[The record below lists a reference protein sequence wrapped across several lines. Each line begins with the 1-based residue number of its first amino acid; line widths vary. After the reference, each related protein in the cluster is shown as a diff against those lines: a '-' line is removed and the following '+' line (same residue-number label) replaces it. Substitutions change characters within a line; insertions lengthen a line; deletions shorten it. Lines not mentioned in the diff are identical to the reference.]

1 MSLLQAILI
10 GIMSCTAASTI
21 ACLGTTVGN
30 YTLNRPLVAALF
42 VGLILGDVKGCI
54 EIGIPMQV
62 MWIALVT
69 PGGTVASDLRAVSY
83 IGLPL
88 AYVGAKSAGMDFA
101 GEEAQKLS
109 STISAMTGV
118 IGISLFYGTAMMN
131 LIWQHIGWA
140 ELKKGNIDCLGKVDT
155 IYPLISHFVLSFLPV
170 TLLCY
175 FGSGAVEDIF
185 AKLNTDVWYVKAMLT
200 VGAVLPAV
208 GIAIL
213 LKSVVNQPTDLIY
226 FLMGFTLGRSMGL
239 TLIAATTVGAV
250 FALLKYNMAMM
261 KIASKEAA
269 AKAGA
274 GGAVDDDDEEDI

>member
-1 MSLLQAILI
+1 MTLIQAILI
-10 GIMSCTAASTI
+10 GLMSVTAASTI
-21 ACLGTTVGN
+21 AALGTTVGN

-42 VGLILGDVKGCI
+42 VGLILGDVKGVI
-54 EIGIPMQV
+54 QVGIPMQI

-88 AYVGAKSAGMDFA
+88 AYVGAKAAGMDF
-101 GEEAQKLS
+101 GGKEASGLAS
-109 STISAMTGV
+109 SISAMTGV
-118 IGISLFYGTAMMN
+118 IGISMFYSTAMMN

-140 ELKKGNIDCLGKVDT
+140 ELKKGNIDIVGSVDVWM
-155 IYPLISHFVLSFLPV
+155 PLVSHFVLSFLPV

-175 FGSGAVEDIF
+175 FGSNAVEEIF
-185 AKLNTDVWYVKAMLT
+185 SKLSTDVWYVKAMIQ

-213 LKSVVNQPTDLIY
+213 LKSVISTNADLVF
-226 FLMGFTLGRSMGL
+226 FLLGFTLGKSMGL

-250 FALLKYNMAMM
+250 FALIKYNMAML
-261 KIASKEAA
+261 KVSGATS
-269 AKAGA
+269 AGSNF
-274 GGAVDDDDEEDI
+274 DEEEDI